1 MGTSGHL
8 KPDPYWYYRADRNK
22 MQNQGLWG
30 QKKKTNNIQAMS
42 MDLELPSG
50 REVVYGVQIL
60 IVATRHW
67 GFMPG
72 FKFYLVFGLSVK

>member
-1 MGTSGHL
+1 
-8 KPDPYWYYRADRNK
+8 

-60 IVATRHW
+60 IVATRH
-67 GFMPG
+67 
-72 FKFYLVFGLSVK
+72 